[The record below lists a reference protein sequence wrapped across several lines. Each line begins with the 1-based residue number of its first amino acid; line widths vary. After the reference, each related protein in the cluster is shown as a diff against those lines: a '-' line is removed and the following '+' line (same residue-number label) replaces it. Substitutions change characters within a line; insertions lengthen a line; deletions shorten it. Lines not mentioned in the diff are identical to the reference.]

1 MCERAEEVV
10 IEQSLSDMKFFTE
23 NEGKL
28 GLNNYL
34 MSPWILYVKVIPKL
48 YQEWKNKDTKL
59 NSYQQDIFF
68 LFLFF
73 TIQLLE

>member
-34 MSPWILYVKVIPKL
+34 MSP
-48 YQEWKNKDTKL
+48 
-59 NSYQQDIFF
+59 
-68 LFLFF
+68 
-73 TIQLLE
+73 

>member
-48 YQEWKNKDTKL
+48 FQEWKNKDTK
-59 NSYQQDIFF
+59 
-68 LFLFF
+68 
-73 TIQLLE
+73 T

>member
-59 NSYQQDIFF
+59 NSYQQEIFF

>member
-34 MSPWILYVKVIPKL
+34 MSPWILYVKVILKL

-59 NSYQQDIFF
+59 NSYQQEIFF

>member
-34 MSPWILYVKVIPKL
+34 MSPWILYVQYIIQK
-48 YQEWKNKDTKL
+48 KDQGM
-59 NSYQQDIFF
+59 NIIF
-68 LFLFF
+68 
-73 TIQLLE
+73 